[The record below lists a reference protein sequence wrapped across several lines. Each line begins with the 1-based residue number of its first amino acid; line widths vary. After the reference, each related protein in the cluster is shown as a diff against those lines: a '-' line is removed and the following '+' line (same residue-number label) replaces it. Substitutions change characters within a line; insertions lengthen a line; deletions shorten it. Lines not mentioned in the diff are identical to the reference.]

1 MKLSTITPNKSFI
14 TFNDFYIKYIQQKHI
29 NEDVANFLYTKY
41 KNEAV
46 ENKTDNQ
53 IKIINLYET
62 YAHIYLGVNNVYNA
76 YNNYIN
82 QINEGILTSYNYDTF
97 AMYFEKYTGITDIL
111 DFSYVDN
118 HNALTKI
125 LQVVIYSKDY
135 QLHKK
140 QLKQY
145 IEKCEY
151 FISSIYTEDKLTNI

>member
-1 MKLSTITPNKSFI
+1 MNTVIFIINTTNNINIIVMKLSTITSNKSFI
-14 TFNDFYIKYIQQKHI
+14 TFNDFYMKYIQQKHI

-82 QINEGILTSYNYDTF
+82 
-97 AMYFEKYTGITDIL
+97 
-111 DFSYVDN
+111 
-118 HNALTKI
+118 
-125 LQVVIYSKDY
+125 
-135 QLHKK
+135 
-140 QLKQY
+140 
-145 IEKCEY
+145 
-151 FISSIYTEDKLTNI
+151 